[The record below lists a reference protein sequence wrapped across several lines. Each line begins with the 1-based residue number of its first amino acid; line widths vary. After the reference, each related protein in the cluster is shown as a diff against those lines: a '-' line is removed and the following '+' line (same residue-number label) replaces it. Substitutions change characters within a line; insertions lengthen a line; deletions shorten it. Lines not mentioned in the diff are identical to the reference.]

1 MCTLS
6 NNDNDKKK
14 QDTQSNLEHTARL
27 RPIIVGDEKQQSKK
41 KFLENK
47 ILSNTRS
54 MSDSYRKKYIILGIC
69 VFLFFVIAYQFVKVK
84 DVNLEDLGGRLQRTF
99 SNDTYIVGD
108 DQILRRNYGIDPNEI
123 ESYIYMA
130 PKSNMNA
137 SEILI
142 LKCKPEYAS
151 NIMAR
156 IQKRID
162 SQSNSFK
169 TYAKDQYEIISN
181 SELKKKGDYIYFISS
196 NDMETVNNLIKECY
210 R

>member
-1 MCTLS
+1 MS

-196 NDMETVNNLIKECY
+196 NDIETVNNLIKECY

>member
-1 MCTLS
+1 MS

>member
-1 MCTLS
+1 MS

-14 QDTQSNLEHTARL
+14 QGTQSNLEHTARL